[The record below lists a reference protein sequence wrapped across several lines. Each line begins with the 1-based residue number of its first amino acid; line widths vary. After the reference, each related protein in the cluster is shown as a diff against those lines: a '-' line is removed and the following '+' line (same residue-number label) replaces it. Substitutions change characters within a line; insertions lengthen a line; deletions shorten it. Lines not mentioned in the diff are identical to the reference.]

1 MAQALKRT
9 GYKLEGPSLYL
20 AAEWLAP
27 FVGRNI
33 LAVEGN
39 TKIGKER
46 LRGKTI
52 LDIFSWGKHLVFQF
66 DDFALRVHFMLYG
79 SFEATLKD
87 KKVTGD
93 YPKKNVSP
101 RLTLNFTEGQI
112 IFYSCSLKYLE
123 TTHARDLYDFS
134 TDIMSA
140 AWDSK
145 KALKAVKSHQE
156 DEIADV
162 LLDQS
167 IFSGVGNIIKNEV
180 LFLVKKRPSILIKD
194 MSNYLLQ
201 KIIRTAQKFS
211 LQFYEWRKQFILKK
225 HYRIYRKSLCP
236 LCGAK
241 ICRKKTGKRE
251 RISFFCPKC
260 QK

>member
-1 MAQALKRT
+1 M
-9 GYKLEGPSLYL
+9 EGPSLYL

-27 FVGRNI
+27 FVGKVI

-46 LRGKTI
+46 LSGKTI
-52 LDIFSWGKHLVFQF
+52 LGIFSWGKHLVFQF
-66 DDFALRVHFMLYG
+66 DGFSMRVHFMLYG

-93 YPKKNVSP
+93 YPKKKASP
-101 RLTLNFTEGQI
+101 RLTLTCEEGQI

-123 TTHARDLYDFS
+123 TPHALDLYDFS
-134 TDIMSA
+134 TDIMSS
-140 AWDSK
+140 AWDPK
-145 KALKAVKSHQE
+145 KAFIAVKNHQE

-162 LLDQS
+162 LLDQT

-180 LFLVKKRPSILIKD
+180 LFLVKKKPTILIRNISD
-194 MSNYLLQ
+194 LLLR
-201 KIIRTAQKFS
+201 KIIKTTQKFS
-211 LQFYEWRKQFILKK
+211 LQFYEWRKQFVLKK
-225 HYRIYRKSLCP
+225 HYRIYRKSLCS

-241 ICRKKTGKRE
+241 VCRKKTGKRE

>member
-1 MAQALKRT
+1 M
-9 GYKLEGPSLYL
+9 EGPSLYL

-27 FVGRNI
+27 FVGKSI

-46 LRGKTI
+46 LNRKKI
-52 LDIFSWGKHLVFQF
+52 FNIFSWGKHLVFQF
-66 DDFALRVHFMLYG
+66 DKFALRVHFMLFG

-93 YPKKNVSP
+93 YPKKKVSP
-101 RLTLNFTEGQI
+101 RLTLIFREGQI

-123 TTHARDLYDFS
+123 TSRALDFYDFS
-134 TDIMSA
+134 TDIMSSL
-140 AWDSK
+140 WDPK
-145 KALKAVKSHQE
+145 KALKAVKNHPDE
-156 DEIADV
+156 EIADV
-162 LLDQS
+162 LLDQT

-180 LFLVKKRPSILIKD
+180 LFLVKRKPTILIKD
-194 MSNYLLQ
+194 LSHSLLQ

-211 LQFYEWRKQFILKK
+211 FQFYEWRKQFILKK
-225 HYRIYRKSLCP
+225 HYKIYRKSLCP
-236 LCGAK
+236 LCGEK
-241 ICRKKTGKRE
+241 ICRKKTGKKE
-251 RISFFCPKC
+251 RMSFFCPKC